1 MPPLKSEL
9 TMTIV
14 KDSLQKA
21 YADDGIRAES
31 EDEDTFYHEDSDESV
46 GPDDGKKEVKF
57 HHVVEVDKEFRGKT
71 SDHLDPDP
79 KVKHYMGKHY
89 IGGNN
94 DEKES
99 VDPDDGEK
107 EVKVRHVVEED
118 GEFRGETSDHLD
130 PDDPKL
136 KHHMGGNIT
145 YEDSDES
152 VDPDDGEKVVKVLH
166 VVEVGG
172 ELRGE
177 TFSHLDPDDP
187 KVKRYMGNMGNLW
200 GNNDE
205 KEGNEE
211 DSAESEYDPEMDE
224 LSSGELMRAAAE
236 ADDPSEE
243 SSEESF
249 DSRQNRDQEAGE
261 LNGLPLID
269 KKYLPLVDKKQLE
282 EKALQILNRKLGS
295 RYNEDHKHVSTKS
308 ERIERIDRKIESSKT
323 TRERIPNSILTIS
336 NLNSDHIN
344 QKVSKML
351 NFPVCIYFLAGH
363 VEFGRLSK
371 GKVFAS
377 GGSGDPLPGA
387 FPSFPKSADP

>member
-21 YADDGIRAES
+21 YAHDGIRAES

-46 GPDDGKKEVKF
+46 DPDDGKKEVKF

-107 EVKVRHVVEED
+107 
-118 GEFRGETSDHLD
+118 
-130 PDDPKL
+130 
-136 KHHMGGNIT
+136 
-145 YEDSDES
+145 
-152 VDPDDGEKVVKVLH
+152 VVKVLH

-172 ELRGE
+172 ELRGK

-308 ERIERIDRKIESSKT
+308 ERIERINRKIESSKT